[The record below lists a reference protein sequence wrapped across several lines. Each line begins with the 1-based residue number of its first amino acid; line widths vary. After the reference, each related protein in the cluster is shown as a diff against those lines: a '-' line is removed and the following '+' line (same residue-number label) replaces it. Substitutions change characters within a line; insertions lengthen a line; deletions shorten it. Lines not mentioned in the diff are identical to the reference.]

1 LLQLP
6 VGVKILCSLSVL
18 RIGFLLDSTT
28 TTTSSSAASC
38 VLNCKN
44 GGTPE
49 TEDGCFCYCLDKT
62 NGRECENGRIIYF
75 FL

>member
-1 LLQLP
+1 LLRLP
-6 VGVKILCSLSVL
+6 VGVISLCSISVL
-18 RIGFLLDSTT
+18 RICFFLGTT